1 MHAHLVT
8 SIFQRHYKST
18 NHGFNW
24 LTLPYLMN
32 RRCRRIP
39 SAIIELLE
47 DRLENSSDQLQPLKD
62 HNILKTQQNI
72 WVTAQGTE
80 QGIVSI
86 MQNKIQ
92 QNRVTTGLIQVEKK
106 A

>member
-1 MHAHLVT
+1 
-8 SIFQRHYKST
+8 
-18 NHGFNW
+18 
-24 LTLPYLMN
+24 MN

-92 QNRVTTGLIQVEKK
+92 QNRVTTGLIQVDKK
-106 A
+106 AEV

>member
-1 MHAHLVT
+1 
-8 SIFQRHYKST
+8 
-18 NHGFNW
+18 
-24 LTLPYLMN
+24 MN

-80 QGIVSI
+80 QHCD
-86 MQNKIQ
+86 QTK
-92 QNRVTTGLIQVEKK
+92 RVLGEVRF
-106 A
+106 

>member
-1 MHAHLVT
+1 
-8 SIFQRHYKST
+8 
-18 NHGFNW
+18 
-24 LTLPYLMN
+24 MN

-39 SAIIELLE
+39 SATIELLE
-47 DRLENSSDQLQPLKD
+47 DRLENSSNQFQPLKD

>member
-1 MHAHLVT
+1 
-8 SIFQRHYKST
+8 
-18 NHGFNW
+18 
-24 LTLPYLMN
+24 MN

-47 DRLENSSDQLQPLKD
+47 DRLENSSNQFQPLKD